1 MKVRPANPADG
12 PAVLALA
19 SEFATSFAVEP
30 RSVQRTFVGVLATD
44 NARLLV
50 IEDDQVVGYLL
61 GFLHDTFYA
70 NGPVGWVEELMVNST
85 YRRRGG
91 GRMLMGEF
99 ESWVSGRGGRI
110 VALATRRASEFYQA
124 VGYEESATY
133 LRKVLLRK

>member
-1 MKVRPANPADG
+1 VHEGTTSQPGRRTRRACIGKRIRDLIRRRTAKYAANVRR
-12 PAVLALA
+12 
-19 SEFATSFAVEP
+19 
-30 RSVQRTFVGVLATD
+30 RSGNRQRAPS
-44 NARLLV
+44 R
-50 IEDDQVVGYLL
+50 YLL

-91 GRMLMGEF
+91 GRMLMVEF
-99 ESWVSGRGGRI
+99 ERWVSGRGGRI

-133 LRKVLLRK
+133 LRKVLLWK